1 LGRIF
6 DGEPALTS
14 PENALPGAFASDRKS
29 RYVGLVHETML
40 HDGAQTTANHPAC
53 EHDHFAKAGC
63 GVTNKPKYVN
73 MADINLTRT
82 ARRPPSSGP
91 DAKAGANSDSNSDPK
106 PDAPSDGKPKIEPI
120 WDLIELLFFAY
131 RDFVGDPD
139 HVLARFG
146 FGRAH
151 HRVLH
156 FVNRNPGM
164 KVAALLDIL
173 KITKQ
178 SLGRVLK
185 QLIDQGY
192 VEQKEGERDRRQRL
206 LYVTPKGAELAL
218 RLADL
223 QTTRI
228 ARALGEVGPGA
239 HEAARRFLSAMI
251 DADGREQVLRLI
263 DGERA
268 PTARVRDR

>member
-1 LGRIF
+1 MRTCSAVL
-6 DGEPALTS
+6 
-14 PENALPGAFASDRKS
+14 S
-29 RYVGLVHETML
+29 RC
-40 HDGAQTTANHPAC
+40 A
-53 EHDHFAKAGC
+53 EHDHFAKARHW
-63 GVTNKPKYVN
+63 VTNKPKYVN
-73 MADINLTRT
+73 MTDINLT
-82 ARRPPSSGP
+82 AAPRRPSQA
-91 DAKAGANSDSNSDPK
+91 DADPK
-106 PDAPSDGKPKIEPI
+106 SEPKPAGEPI
-120 WDLIELLFFAY
+120 WDVIELLFFAY

-139 HVLARFG
+139 DVLAKFG

-192 VEQKEGERDRRQRL
+192 IEQREGERDRRQRL
-206 LYVTPKGAELAL
+206 LYVTPKGADLAL
-218 RLADL
+218 RLAHL

-228 ARALGEVGPGA
+228 ARAFGEVGPGA
-239 HEAARRFLSAMI
+239 HEAARKFLTAMI
-251 DADGREQVLRLI
+251 DSENRDRVLRLI
-263 DGERA
+263 DRAERA
-268 PTARVRDR
+268 RRPRG